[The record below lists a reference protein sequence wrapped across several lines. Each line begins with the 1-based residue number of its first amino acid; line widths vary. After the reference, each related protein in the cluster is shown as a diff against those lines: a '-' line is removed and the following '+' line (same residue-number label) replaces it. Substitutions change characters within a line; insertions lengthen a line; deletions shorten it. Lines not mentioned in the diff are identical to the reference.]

1 MVGKIKGPGN
11 DMSWQSDTPSTLRN
25 TVRILRSDSLKCEDG
40 ALMGSEDQLLA
51 RYGISRPTLRKAAAM
66 VAQEQLLRVRRGV
79 GGGYIATRPTTR
91 AVAHM
96 AAIYLNSRNT
106 DVDAILSS
114 VNPIRGELSRLAAKN
129 LDPQTQQDFAN
140 FLEADV
146 AGRTADGEPFT
157 FAKSEREFG
166 RLLGIASGNLVLA
179 LFLEILHDLSA
190 TIERKNDIF
199 FDRPDRVA
207 AYREQRRRL
216 VQSIISQE
224 PDLAMLL
231 SQRISEVGRKW
242 WQEDSEKAD
251 KTA

>member
-1 MVGKIKGPGN
+1 MVAKIKVPGN
-11 DMSWQSDTPSTLRN
+11 DISWNSDTPSTLRN
-25 TVRILRSDSLKCEDG
+25 TVRILRSDSLKCAEG
-40 ALMGSEDQLLA
+40 ALMGSEDELLA

-79 GGGYIATRPTTR
+79 GGGYIASRPTPR

-106 DVDAILSS
+106 NVDAILNS
-114 VNPIRGELSRLAAKN
+114 VNPIRAELSRLAAKN
-129 LDPQTQQDFAN
+129 LDASTQQEFRD
-140 FLEADV
+140 FLEADLV
-146 AGRTADGEPFT
+146 SRTASGEPFT

-166 RLLGIASGNLVLA
+166 RLLGIASGNLVLS

-216 VQSIISQE
+216 VQSIIDKE
-224 PDLAMLL
+224 PDLAALL
-231 SQRISEVGRKW
+231 SHRISEVGRDW
-242 WQEDSEKAD
+242 LLEDNEKAG
-251 KTA
+251 TP